1 MKCPHCGWWL
11 KPYQLPLHLTFHL
24 DVDFGGNTPRG
35 DRHINGRPATIG
47 RDVQAPAQ
55 RSKRR
60 DNRKTLPPEARGPH
74 EDIPPSAEVKGI
86 GADDQA
92 SDSLLGF
99 RDETQR
105 NDQFARN

>member
-1 MKCPHCGWWL
+1 MNCPQCGWCL
-11 KPYQLPLHLTFHL
+11 KPHQLPLHLTFHL

-35 DRHINGRPATIG
+35 DRHINGRPVAIS

-60 DNRKTLPPEARGPH
+60 DIRKTLPPETRGPH
-74 EDIPPSAEVKGI
+74 ADISSSSKVKRAGV
-86 GADDQA
+86 DQQA
-92 SDSLLGF
+92 TDSLLGF

-105 NDQFARN
+105 NDKRACI